1 MTTHKHHREPFRH
14 ARRHNIRGR
23 LGQLPLVPAAA
34 IGVAAVAALAASQA
48 SSAATDVRTDQA
60 TVGNMSAAWGQTVPG
75 VAASAIPKAEAA
87 KPPSA
92 TPPAAKSSP
101 AKTNTNS
108 PGSTPNATK
117 TAEPAPPA
125 KKELS
130 YTYAVQMTGWY
141 CGPAAARIAL
151 TTRGLY
157 PSQDELANQL
167 GTTVNGTNS
176 SEDITRVLNAMT
188 KTSFYH
194 TTSIP
199 AKGVTKQQVDQLQAD
214 VVRAISQSYAV
225 VTNIVGTGQDV
236 NGNWYSYPGGHYI
249 AVVGY
254 QDNGRQVKIADPAN
268 PYSASYWMTA
278 SNLADWVGSR
288 GYVS

>member
-1 MTTHKHHREPFRH
+1 MTTHKHHRERFRH

-23 LGQLPLVPAAA
+23 LGRLPLVPAAA
-34 IGVAAVAALAASQA
+34 IGVAAVVALPASQA
-48 SSAATDVRTDQA
+48 FSAATDVRMDQA
-60 TVGNMSAAWGQTVPG
+60 LVVNMSAAQGQSVLG
-75 VAASAIPKAEAA
+75 VSASTTPKAEAA
-87 KPPSA
+87 R
-92 TPPAAKSSP
+92 PPAATSRP
-101 AKTNTNS
+101 ATTNTS
-108 PGSTPNATK
+108 SSASKPAATK

-130 YTYAVQMTGWY
+130 YTYAVQITGWY

-157 PSQDELANQL
+157 PSQDELADQL

-199 AKGVTKQQVDQLQAD
+199 AKGVTKQQVDQLQTD
-214 VVRAISQSYAV
+214 VVRAISQGYGV
-225 VTNIVGTGQDV
+225 VTNIVGSGQDV
-236 NGNWYSYPGGHYI
+236 KGNWYSYPGGHYI

-278 SNLADWVGSR
+278 ANLADWIGSR
-288 GYVS
+288 SYAS

>member
-1 MTTHKHHREPFRH
+1 MTTPKRYREPFRH

-23 LGQLPLVPAAA
+23 LGRLPLVPAAA
-34 IGVAAVAALAASQA
+34 IGVAAVAALTASQA
-48 SSAATDVRTDQA
+48 FSAATDVRTDQA
-60 TVGNMSAAWGQTVPG
+60 TVVNMSAARGQTALG
-75 VAASAIPKAEAA
+75 VTASATPKAEAA
-87 KPPSA
+87 KPPA
-92 TPPAAKSSP
+92 DKSSP
-101 AKTNTNS
+101 ATTNS
-108 PGSTPNATK
+108 NSPASTPAAK
-117 TAEPAPPA
+117 ETAEPAPPA
-125 KKELS
+125 EKELS
-130 YTYAVQMTGWY
+130 YTYAVQITGWY

-151 TTRGLY
+151 TTRDLY

-214 VVRAISQSYAV
+214 VVRAISHGYAV
-225 VTNIVGTGQDV
+225 VANIVGTGQDV

-249 AVVGY
+249 TVVGY

-288 GYVS
+288 GYAS